1 MPSHGKGQLSVP
13 LLANTRRHRPKPL
26 AQGHRVSNR
35 IGQNSRSQGSGQ
47 ILEAGFSHS
56 VAPLRKHARWE
67 PWLSVTLQVAQEK
80 AESVP
85 GMLPTT
91 LVLGSALSSSPVLGL
106 HPRHDHSAST
116 QETATPILPE
126 WEPLSSFMFPGR
138 EGGGWKA
145 VMSSSL
151 ALSETH
157 RENQSS
163 CGLHCC
169 GQSFCQSLFPALT
182 RSQQPSPQP
191 CPRHTS
197 DKALMFLGCLQSA
210 TEWPCP
216 ASKTSRE
223 NHHPVLSSGIPA
235 PTFSLPRPQTI
246 LIVLQGGTSHCWSQY
261 VVLQPNEHLR
271 QGVDSDLFWPLVFV
285 QKYCQPFRSL

>member
-1 MPSHGKGQLSVP
+1 
-13 LLANTRRHRPKPL
+13 
-26 AQGHRVSNR
+26 
-35 IGQNSRSQGSGQ
+35 
-47 ILEAGFSHS
+47 
-56 VAPLRKHARWE
+56 
-67 PWLSVTLQVAQEK
+67 
-80 AESVP
+80 
-85 GMLPTT
+85 
-91 LVLGSALSSSPVLGL
+91 
-106 HPRHDHSAST
+106 
-116 QETATPILPE
+116 
-126 WEPLSSFMFPGR
+126 MFPGR

-157 RENQSS
+157 RGNQSS

-197 DKALMFLGCLQSA
+197 DKALMFLGCLQSV